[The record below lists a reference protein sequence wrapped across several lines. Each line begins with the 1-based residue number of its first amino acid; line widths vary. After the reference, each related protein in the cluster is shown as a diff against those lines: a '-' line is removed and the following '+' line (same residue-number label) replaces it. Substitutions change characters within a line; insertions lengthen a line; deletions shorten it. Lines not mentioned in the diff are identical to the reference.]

1 MHLPQGSAAMARRAP
16 GSAAG
21 RGSISRQPTLVD
33 VAQASGVSRQT
44 VSNAIN
50 APQRLDPVTLAR
62 VRDAI
67 DRLGYTPNRTARSL
81 RARSSRFIGYR
92 IMPFD
97 PVRSSPVTDQFLHAL
112 AQAAS
117 REGYLI
123 LAFTPEDE
131 PDELETYAELW
142 RTGSVDGFVLSD
154 VGHHDERARLL
165 LDLDVPFV
173 AFGRTRLPRPHSWV
187 DVDPIAGGRV
197 AVEHLAKQG
206 HRRVGF
212 IGWEDNR
219 LSEERL
225 TGWRRGM
232 VAAGLP
238 RSKSHIMRVPPG
250 VENGAAA
257 TAQMLAV
264 RQPPTAIVCFY
275 DTFAAGC
282 VAEAQRHGLKVGQD
296 LAVIGFDDSPA
307 ASLVSPP
314 LTTVGPP

>member
-1 MHLPQGSAAMARRAP
+1 MARRAP

-187 DVDPIAGGRV
+187 DVDPISAG
-197 AVEHLAKQG
+197 KT
-206 HRRVGF
+206 
-212 IGWEDNR
+212 
-219 LSEERL
+219 
-225 TGWRRGM
+225 TGCQRS
-232 VAAGLP
+232 GLP
-238 RSKSHIMRVPPG
+238 VGGVGWWPRGCRGRSPTSCECLQASRTVLQQPRKCSPYGSHQRRSSASTTHSRPG
-250 VENGAAA
+250 VSPRRNGMA
-257 TAQMLAV
+257 
-264 RQPPTAIVCFY
+264 
-275 DTFAAGC
+275 
-282 VAEAQRHGLKVGQD
+282 
-296 LAVIGFDDSPA
+296 
-307 ASLVSPP
+307 
-314 LTTVGPP
+314 